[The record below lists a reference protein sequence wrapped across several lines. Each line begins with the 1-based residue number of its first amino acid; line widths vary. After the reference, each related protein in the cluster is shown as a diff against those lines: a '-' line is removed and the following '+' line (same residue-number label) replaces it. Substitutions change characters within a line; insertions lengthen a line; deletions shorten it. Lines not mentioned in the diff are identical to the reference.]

1 MSVNSEMW
9 TRQIMANFGHQA
21 TNKQA
26 ILMKQLAHF
35 IEDSS
40 DRGLFIIRGY
50 AGTGKTSMV
59 SALVKTLRHNR
70 RPFRLMAPTG
80 RAAKVLSKYSGFKAA
95 TVHRSIYFATTNA
108 GGNLVLRLQQNKYKG
123 AVFIVD
129 EASMIPDDSS
139 SKSGGRSLLDDIMEY
154 SFGGVNCKLIFVG
167 DTAQLP
173 PVGISISPA
182 LDIKYLKN
190 AFHLTI
196 TDIELDEVVRQQE
209 ESGILLNATLLRQ
222 HIANEEFAPPFFD
235 LYGQKD
241 VINIP
246 GVDLLDELVSA
257 YDFQGFDNTVII
269 TRSNKRANLYNQAI
283 RNRILFREEK
293 INAGDYLMVV
303 KNNYFWL
310 DADNEAGFL
319 ANGDIL
325 ELMSVLKTEEIYGF
339 MFADIVARM
348 VDYPDA
354 KEIEIKVMLDSLE
367 VEASSMSFDDNNKLY
382 QAVME
387 DYLAIPQKSKRLA
400 LVKENPYFNAVQIKF
415 SYALTCH
422 KTQGGQWNTVFID
435 QGYIT
440 EERMDK
446 EYLRWM
452 YTAITRATNKAFL
465 INFPE
470 SLVHTI

>member
-1 MSVNSEMW
+1 
-9 TRQIMANFGHQA
+9 
-21 TNKQA
+21 
-26 ILMKQLAHF
+26 
-35 IEDSS
+35 
-40 DRGLFIIRGY
+40 
-50 AGTGKTSMV
+50 
-59 SALVKTLRHNR
+59 
-70 RPFRLMAPTG
+70 
-80 RAAKVLSKYSGFKAA
+80 
-95 TVHRSIYFATTNA
+95 
-108 GGNLVLRLQQNKYKG
+108 
-123 AVFIVD
+123 
-129 EASMIPDDSS
+129 
-139 SKSGGRSLLDDIMEY
+139 
-154 SFGGVNCKLIFVG
+154 
-167 DTAQLP
+167 
-173 PVGISISPA
+173 
-182 LDIKYLKN
+182 
-190 AFHLTI
+190 
-196 TDIELDEVVRQQE
+196 
-209 ESGILLNATLLRQ
+209 
-222 HIANEEFAPPFFD
+222 
-235 LYGQKD
+235 
-241 VINIP
+241 
-246 GVDLLDELVSA
+246 
-257 YDFQGFDNTVII
+257 
-269 TRSNKRANLYNQAI
+269 
-283 RNRILFREEK
+283 
-293 INAGDYLMVV
+293 
-303 KNNYFWL
+303 
-310 DADNEAGFL
+310 
-319 ANGDIL
+319 
-325 ELMSVLKTEEIYGF
+325 MSVLKTEEIYGF